1 MAWTFSPALRTG
13 VKKVADNYTDLFED
27 MIHLCNGKQV
37 KNHYKSDISLIL
49 HPLPKVPMLICYWRP
64 DDGLESDLTL
74 FFDST
79 AEESCTIEAIY
90 AIKTGLIMMFNKIAL
105 RHG

>member
-1 MAWTFSPALRTG
+1 MLNCVIFTNL
-13 VKKVADNYTDLFED
+13 N
-27 MIHLCNGKQV
+27 NGKQV
-37 KNHYKSDISLIL
+37 KNHYKSVISLIL

-79 AEESCTIEAIY
+79 AEKNCTIEAIY
-90 AIKTGLIMMFNKIAL
+90 ALGTGLVIMFKTNCLKTRVIQ
-105 RHG
+105 